1 MVYGAMVVGNTA
13 VLSSDFAKAKIAAIN
28 IFKLIDRKPTKL
40 LTESDDGV
48 VTVVDKSRANRSQG
62 NISFRGIHFHYP
74 SRPESSILNGLSFSA
89 HKGETVALVG
99 PSGCGKS
106 TSIALLEQ
114 FYDCTKG
121 KIVRFRIE

>member
-1 MVYGAMVVGNTA
+1 MVFGAVVVGQTA
-13 VLSSDFAKAKIAAIN
+13 ILTSDFTKAKLAAVN
-28 IFKLIDRKPTKL
+28 IFKLIDRKPIKVAM
-40 LTESDDGV
+40 EGEEMV
-48 VTVVDKSRANRSQG
+48 KVDKSQIDRSQG

-106 TSIALLEQ
+106 TSVALLEQ